1 MPTKQIEDKKPKI
14 LVICNYYLPG
24 YKRGGSL
31 RTIVNMVDRLKN
43 RFDFWIVTRDHDGD
57 NIQYKNVKIN
67 DWNDVR
73 GAKVFYLS
81 KKNVKISK
89 IRELIIETKPDS
101 VYLNSVFS
109 PLSIF
114 VLTLR
119 RLSLIPKLNIILA
132 PEGEISDGA
141 LKIKPKKKKI
151 FLKLAKNLGLH
162 ENLIWKTASE
172 FEKHESE
179 LIKGSGGEVFVAPNL
194 PARQMFLED
203 YNQSLKPQKHIGEA
217 KMVFLSRFMRKKNF
231 NWLLNL
237 LDQVKGNLQIDIYGN
252 LEDKDYW
259 QETRQ
264 IIKNLPENIKIEYKG
279 LLPYEEVLNKL
290 FEYHFFI
297 LPTLSENFGHVFI
310 EALSAGC
317 PLIISDRTPWINLEE
332 KRIGWGL
339 PLEKPEQWINL
350 INYCLNIDNKSYSEF
365 SSNARKFAVDWL
377 SDTNVEENTLRVLER
392 SLGITSKPT
401 S

>member
-1 MPTKQIEDKKPKI
+1 MPIKQIEYKKPTI

-31 RTIVNMVDRLKN
+31 RTIVNMVDRLKD

-57 NIQYKNVKIN
+57 NIQYKGVKIN
-67 DWNDVR
+67 GWNNVR
-73 GAKVFYLS
+73 GARVFYLS
-81 KKNVKISK
+81 KNNVKISK
-89 IRELIIETKPDS
+89 LRELIIETKPDS

-114 VLTLR
+114 VLMLR

-141 LKIKPKKKKI
+141 LKIKPKKKKV

-162 ENLIWKTASE
+162 ENLIWKTASD
-172 FEKHESE
+172 FEKYESE
-179 LIKGSGGEVFVAPNL
+179 RIKGSGGEVFVAPNL
-194 PARQMFLED
+194 PSRMFLED
-203 YNQSLKPQKHIGEA
+203 YNPRLKPQKNIGEA

-231 NWLLNL
+231 NWLLDL
-237 LDQVKGNLQIDIYGN
+237 LDKINGNLQIDIFGN

-259 QETRQ
+259 AEARQ

-310 EALSAGC
+310 EALAAGC
-317 PLIISDRTPWINLEE
+317 PLIISDRTPWLNLEE
-332 KRIGWGL
+332 KRIGWDL
-339 PLEKPEQWINL
+339 SLEKPNQWVNL
-350 INYCLNIDNKSYSEF
+350 INYCLSIGDKTYSEF
-365 SSNARKFAVDWL
+365 SSNARKFAIDWL
-377 SDTNVEENTLRVLER
+377 SDINVEENTLRVLEY
-392 SLGITSKPT
+392 SLGISSKPA

>member
-1 MPTKQIEDKKPKI
+1 
-14 LVICNYYLPG
+14 
-24 YKRGGSL
+24 
-31 RTIVNMVDRLKN
+31 MVDRLKD

-57 NIQYKNVKIN
+57 NIQYKGVKIN
-67 DWNDVR
+67 GWNNVR
-73 GAKVFYLS
+73 GARVFYLS
-81 KKNVKISK
+81 KNNVKISK
-89 IRELIIETKPDS
+89 LRELIIETKPDS

-114 VLTLR
+114 VLMLR

-141 LKIKPKKKKI
+141 LKIKPKKKKV

-162 ENLIWKTASE
+162 ENLIWKTASD
-172 FEKHESE
+172 FEKYESE
-179 LIKGSGGEVFVAPNL
+179 RIKGSGGEVFVAPNL
-194 PARQMFLED
+194 PSRMFLED
-203 YNQSLKPQKHIGEA
+203 YNQRLKPQKNIGEA

-231 NWLLNL
+231 NWLLDL
-237 LDQVKGNLQIDIYGN
+237 LDKINGNLQIDIFGN

-259 QETRQ
+259 AEARQ

-310 EALSAGC
+310 EALAAGC
-317 PLIISDRTPWINLEE
+317 PLIISDRTPWLNLEE
-332 KRIGWGL
+332 KRIGWDL
-339 PLEKPEQWINL
+339 SLEKPNQWVNL
-350 INYCLNIDNKSYSEF
+350 INYCLSIDNKTYSEF
-365 SSNARKFAVDWL
+365 SSNARKFAIDWL
-377 SDTNVEENTLRVLER
+377 SDINVEENTLRVLEY
-392 SLGITSKPT
+392 SLDISSKPI

>member
-1 MPTKQIEDKKPKI
+1 MPIKQIEYKKPTI

-31 RTIVNMVDRLKN
+31 RTIVNMVDRLKD

-57 NIQYKNVKIN
+57 NIQYKGVKIN
-67 DWNDVR
+67 GWNNVR
-73 GAKVFYLS
+73 GARVFYLS
-81 KKNVKISK
+81 KNNVKISK
-89 IRELIIETKPDS
+89 LRELIIETKPDS

-114 VLTLR
+114 VLMLR

-141 LKIKPKKKKI
+141 LKIKPKKKKV

-162 ENLIWKTASE
+162 ENLIWKTASD
-172 FEKHESE
+172 FEKYESE
-179 LIKGSGGEVFVAPNL
+179 RIKGSGGEVFVAPNL
-194 PARQMFLED
+194 PSRMFLED
-203 YNQSLKPQKHIGEA
+203 YNQRLKPQKNIGEA

-231 NWLLNL
+231 NWLLDL
-237 LDQVKGNLQIDIYGN
+237 LDKINGNLQIDIFGN

-259 QETRQ
+259 AEARQ

-310 EALSAGC
+310 EALAAGC
-317 PLIISDRTPWINLEE
+317 PLIISDRTPWLNLEE
-332 KRIGWGL
+332 KRIGWDL
-339 PLEKPEQWINL
+339 SLEKPNQWVNL
-350 INYCLNIDNKSYSEF
+350 INYCLSIDNKTYSEF
-365 SSNARKFAVDWL
+365 SSNARKFAIDWL
-377 SDTNVEENTLRVLER
+377 SDINVEENTLRVLEY
-392 SLGITSKPT
+392 SLDISSKPV